1 MWTLIQIELFKIFRR
16 PRTYIAFAA
25 ITGLIGVIQFGL
37 KLDGEAYI
45 NFMMRDINASIA
57 VEGKILNGY
66 QVCYIVLQALLV
78 HVPLLISL
86 VAADMISG
94 EANMGT
100 LRLML
105 TKPISRTRF
114 LLAKFTATVVYTLL
128 LLIWLAV
135 MALFLNMLIFGTD
148 DLFLMKSQYIVLL
161 KENDIFW
168 RYVCAFGFAALAMV
182 TVAAL
187 GFLFSLFAENSI
199 GPIVATMSVIIFFT
213 ILSTLSS
220 IPVFNLI
227 KPYLFTTH
235 MIGWKEFFDIKV
247 NDANEAI
254 IGSIQDPGRILN
266 SALVLLVHIVGFVG
280 ISIWVFRKKD
290 VLS

>member
-25 ITGLIGVIQFGL
+25 ITGLIGIIQFGL
-37 KLDGEAYI
+37 KLDGDSYVE
-45 NFMMRDINASIA
+45 FMMRDINSSIT

-66 QVCYIVLQALLV
+66 QVCYIVLQILLV
-78 HVPLLISL
+78 HVPLLIAL

-114 LLAKFTATVVYTLL
+114 LLAKFLATVAYTLL

-135 MALFLNMLIFGTD
+135 MALFVNMLIFGTD
-148 DLFLMKSQYIVLL
+148 DLFLMKSQYVVLL

-168 RYVCAFGFAALAMV
+168 RYVWAFGFAALAMT
-182 TVAAL
+182 TVASL

-213 ILSTLSS
+213 ILSTLN
-220 IPVFNLI
+220 IPIFNAI
-227 KPYLFTTH
+227 KPFLFTTH
-235 MIGWKEFFDIKV
+235 MIGWKEFFDIRV

-254 IGSIQDPGRILN
+254 VGSIQNPDRILR
-266 SALVLLVHIVGFVG
+266 SAIVLVVHIVGFVTAA
-280 ISIWVFRKKD
+280 IWVFRKKD
-290 VLS
+290 ILS

>member
-1 MWTLIQIELFKIFRR
+1 MWTLIQIELFKIFKR

-25 ITGLIGVIQFGL
+25 ITGLIGVIQLGL
-37 KLDGEAYI
+37 KIDGEAYVS
-45 NFMMRDINASIA
+45 FMMRDINSSIT

-100 LRLML
+100 LRIML
-105 TKPISRTRF
+105 TKPISRTQF
-114 LLAKFTATVVYTLL
+114 LLAKFIATIIYTLL
-128 LLIWLAV
+128 LLIWLAI

-148 DLFLMKSQYIVLL
+148 DLFLLKSQYVVLL
-161 KENDIFW
+161 KKDDIFW
-168 RYVCAFGFAALAMV
+168 RYLCAFGFAAIAMT

-187 GFLFSLFAENSI
+187 GFFLSLFAENSI
-199 GPIVATMSVIIFFT
+199 GPIIATMSVIIFFT

-220 IPVFNLI
+220 IPLFNAI

-247 NDANEAI
+247 NDSNEAI
-254 IGSIQDPGRILN
+254 IGSIQNPQKIFQ
-266 SALVLLVHIVGFVG
+266 SALVLVLHIIGFITAG
-280 ISIWVFRKKD
+280 IIVFKRKD

>member
-1 MWTLIQIELFKIFRR
+1 MWTLIRIELFKIFRR

-86 VAADMISG
+86 VAADMVSG

-128 LLIWLAV
+128 LLVWLAV

-168 RYVCAFGFAALAMV
+168 RYVCAFGFAALAMT

-187 GFLFSLFAENSI
+187 GFLFSLFADNSI

-220 IPVFNLI
+220 IPVFNII

-266 SALVLLVHIVGFVG
+266 SALVLLAHIVGFVG